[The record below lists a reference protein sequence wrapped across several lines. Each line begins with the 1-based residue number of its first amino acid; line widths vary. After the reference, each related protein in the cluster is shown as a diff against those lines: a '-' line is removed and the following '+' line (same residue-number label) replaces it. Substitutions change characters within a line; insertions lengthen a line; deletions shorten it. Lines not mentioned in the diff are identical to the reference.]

1 MNKTNIIRCLLFLMF
16 ILVCTAEKYDP
27 DNIFGSRERR
37 DGKKVVL
44 RKLTD
49 EENEKR
55 LAECGKPP
63 INKPNK
69 YDNMWFG
76 TYGHIGNLWHKY
88 GVVLISEYHAIFS
101 KVLHEFEECKETVK
115 VRTKTEKLYV
125 VLSKTGEPNGNYT
138 VVKIKQAIEIGPCE
152 KDQRPSEAIH
162 IFEFEKKIDWPYACV
177 LSDESEFVTPSDK
190 LIFPTSYRGH
200 KLGPYHKKQKG
211 ILKKQDGKLVWD
223 PENKSIVLPED
234 NSEKMSMPLLTE
246 GEKTTVSA
254 LIHGYDSTKKN
265 FKVTPL
271 QPFLREL
278 CSSFGICPGPS
289 TATTIATTTTTTL
302 TTTTTPTTTT
312 KATTTT
318 ETTEAATTEP
328 PTTTT
333 TYYVPEILG
342 DPEMMDFEMPFDGP
356 LVKRWGSGAQS
367 LNLFVVFVF
376 SICLVLG

>member
-1 MNKTNIIRCLLFLMF
+1 MF
-16 ILVCTAEKYDP
+16 IFVCAAENNEP
-27 DNIFGSRERR
+27 DNNFGSRERR

-44 RKLTD
+44 RKLTE

-55 LAECGKPP
+55 LEECGKPP

-76 TYGHIGNLWHKY
+76 TYGRFGDLWQSF
-88 GVVLISEYHAIFS
+88 GVVLISEYHAITS
-101 KVLHEFEECKETVK
+101 KDFIDFEECKETVK
-115 VRTKTEKLYV
+115 VQTQTYANNRYV
-125 VLSKTGEPNGNYT
+125 KFSKTGEPNGNYT
-138 VVKIKQAIEIGPCE
+138 AVKIKQVTEIGPCE
-152 KDQRPSEAIH
+152 KGKRPSEAIQ
-162 IFEFEKKIDWPYACV
+162 IFEFEKKVDWPYACV

-200 KLGPYHKKQKG
+200 KDGPYHEKQKG

-223 PENKSIVLPED
+223 PENKNFVLPANKSGDEF
-234 NSEKMSMPLLTE
+234 SIPLLIE
-246 GEKTTVSA
+246 NERTTVVA
-254 LIHGYDSTKKN
+254 VTDRYDYTKKN
-265 FKVTPL
+265 FKVTLL

-289 TATTIATTTTTTL
+289 TTTTITT

-312 KATTTT
+312 TATTTTTTT

-367 LNLFVVFVF
+367 LNYFVVFVV
-376 SICLVLG
+376 SICLVMG